1 MAYKL
6 LLVSGDTAYKNMDKE
21 RMVTM
26 DFLKAIL
33 GDELFAQFE
42 TAVNAYNGKPENKEK
57 QLKLADLGT
66 GEYVSKAKHT
76 ALEAENQTNA
86 NKLTEANNL
95 IEQLKKAAKG
105 DENLQ
110 GQVTAYQTK
119 VQELEAELAQTKV
132 DAAIKVGLLAEDA
145 VDVDYLTFKL
155 KEKGEKIELDEQG
168 NIKGWAD
175 KVAALKTQLPNQFQT
190 KGKGEYDGFKPM
202 EKDNQQQNKGMTKAD
217 LLKKPYAEQVKF
229 FNENPDAYNE
239 IMKG

>member
-1 MAYKL
+1 
-6 LLVSGDTAYKNMDKE
+6 
-21 RMVTM
+21 M

-95 IEQLKKAAKG
+95 M
-105 DENLQ
+105 
-110 GQVTAYQTK
+110 VTAYQTK

-168 NIKGWAD
+168 NIKGWTD